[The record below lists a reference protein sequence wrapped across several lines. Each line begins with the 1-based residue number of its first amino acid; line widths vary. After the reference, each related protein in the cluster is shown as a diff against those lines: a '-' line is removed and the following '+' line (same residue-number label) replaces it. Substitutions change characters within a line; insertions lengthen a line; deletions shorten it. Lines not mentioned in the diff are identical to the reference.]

1 MPTIRATKTPQAA
14 ATAISRA
21 RLRVGWWGASLIV
34 YLILW
39 PQPARLE
46 LDDGEKEEQQHH
58 RAEGERDGN
67 RPRALATF
75 LLLGE
80 HDAVFSILVHV
91 VISPVTSPGQAG
103 GRADHRPGASQ
114 KGGKDR
120 VSRRRRASW
129 RQ

>member
-1 MPTIRATKTPQAA
+1 MPPIRATKTPQAA
-14 ATAISRA
+14 ATAMSRA

-46 LDDGEKEEQQHH
+46 LDDGEKEEQQHE
-58 RAEGERDGN
+58 RTEGERNGD

-80 HDAVFSILVHV
+80 HDAVFAILVHA
-91 VISPVTSPGQAG
+91 VISPVTPPGQAG
-103 GRADHRPGASQ
+103 ARAPHRPEAPRKPGAAR
-114 KGGKDR
+114 D
-120 VSRRRRASW
+120 SRTRHTPC
-129 RQ
+129 